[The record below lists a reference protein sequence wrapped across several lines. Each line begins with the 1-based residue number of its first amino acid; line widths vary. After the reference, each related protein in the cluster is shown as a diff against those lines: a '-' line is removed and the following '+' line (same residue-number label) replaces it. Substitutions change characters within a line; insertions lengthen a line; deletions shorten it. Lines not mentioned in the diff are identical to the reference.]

1 MWSPLA
7 LWVPEAVI
15 RRVFTLIPRIL
26 AMQNMLSPEGQALL
40 GDIMGR
46 FPPKLLKTF
55 PGMMMSWPGCRPPAN
70 FCHIHSDGDWL
81 IRPPED
87 PTGRIILPGKNHLL
101 TVSHAKAVR
110 ELVLQAVERFQN
122 STKASSGSDSRN
134 PSSQANR

>member
-1 MWSPLA
+1 
-7 LWVPEAVI
+7 
-15 RRVFTLIPRIL
+15 
-26 AMQNMLSPEGQALL
+26 MQNMLSPEGQALL

-55 PGMMMSWPGCRPPAN
+55 PGMIMSWPGCTPPAN
-70 FCHIHSDGDWL
+70 FCHIHSDRDWL
-81 IRPPED
+81 IKPSGD
-87 PTGRIILPGKNHLL
+87 PASLIILPGRNHLL

-122 STKASSGSDSRN
+122 SAKANSGSDSRN